1 VSTIFDPIV
10 RASLEARVRTL
21 RVDSPRL
28 WGRMTA
34 HQAVCHMSD
43 AFRMAFGEK
52 DVAARR
58 PAFAPMVRFV
68 ALRLPMNWPHGIRT
82 LPEVEQGCGGTT
94 PTEFERDRAE
104 LLSLMARFSQS
115 TEAERQ
121 TTHPIFGGM
130 TTALWGAWGY
140 RHLDHHLRQFGV

>member
-1 VSTIFDPIV
+1 
-10 RASLEARVRTL
+10 
-21 RVDSPRL
+21 
-28 WGRMTA
+28 MTP

-52 DVAARR
+52 DVAAR
-58 PAFAPMVRFV
+58 PSALGPIMRFV
-68 ALRLPMNWPHGIRT
+68 ALRLPMNWPRGIRT

-104 LLSLMARFSQS
+104 LLSLLARFTVS
-115 TEAERQ
+115 TAADRASA
-121 TTHPIFGGM
+121 HPILGHL
-130 TTALWGAWGY
+130 TTAQWGRWGY